1 MTTALLLSALLSAGA
16 GYGAETLDATPT
28 ALVEARALV
37 NQGKPAAAL
46 ERLKGLDPKDPRVAH
61 LMGVAHYHA
70 DEPVRAIEWLLPVV
84 DKLPTD
90 SIERRE
96 AAQVLG
102 LSLYVAGRF
111 PECIPY
117 LEQTRRWAADSS
129 ELLYVLGNAYIQ
141 TRQADP
147 AREALAS
154 LFRVPPDSAA
164 AYLLTAQLMVHLEFE
179 ELADAQLRKAIE
191 KDPRI
196 PQARYLLAQAAIF
209 RGRLD
214 EAVALLEKELEVNPD
229 DAMAFYRLGDAYT
242 RADRWDEAIV
252 SLQKSVWLSPHFS
265 GPYILLGKAYM
276 KKDQFAT
283 AEGMLRRAIRYDP
296 NNKSAHYL
304 LGQLLQRT
312 GRAPEAKQEFEIAER
327 LQGEPGRP

>member
-1 MTTALLLSALLSAGA
+1 MTAAVLLFALLAAGPRGGGEA
-16 GYGAETLDATPT
+16 PDATSV
-28 ALVEARALV
+28 ALTEARALV
-37 NQGKPAAAL
+37 NQGQPAAAL
-46 ERLKGLDPKDPRVAH
+46 QRLKGLDPKDPRVAH

-70 DEPVRAIEWLLPVV
+70 DEPVQAIERLLPVV
-84 DKLPTD
+84 DKLPND

-117 LEQTRRWAADSS
+117 LEQTRRWAVNSS
-129 ELLYVLGNAYIQ
+129 ELLYVLGQAYIQ
-141 TRQADP
+141 TRQPDP
-147 AREALAS
+147 AREVLAG

-191 KDPRI
+191 KDPRL

-214 EAVALLEKELEVNPD
+214 EAVTLLEKELEVNPD
-229 DAMAFYRLGDAYT
+229 NAMAFYRLGDAYS
-242 RADRWDEAIV
+242 RGDRWDEAIV
-252 SLQKSVWLSPHFS
+252 ALQKSIWLSPHFS

-276 KKDQFAT
+276 KKEQSAT
-283 AEGMLRRAIRYDP
+283 AEGMLRRAIGYDP

-312 GRAPEAKQEFEIAER
+312 GRAAEAKQEFEIAER